1 MANKARLVVELDKL
15 VHLVR
20 YNQDDGFTLVIDVPV
35 KSGTTIGYVRI
46 RPSGYHQSVFE
57 ITALSYRDGVESSPH
72 TKVVEETKALRDK
85 VEGLLA
91 SGKSLGATLK
101 SLKRKDIRIHGTFEA
116 GWIRFMVPEM
126 ANSAWISEDGDVWV
140 TRYGLDQND
149 QAIQYLHENPST
161 DVEMDRLCGSVLW

>member
-1 MANKARLVVELDKL
+1 MANKARLIVELDKL
-15 VHLVR
+15 VQLVR
-20 YNQDDGFTLVIDVPV
+20 DNQDDGFALVIDVPV

-46 RPSGYHQSVFE
+46 RPSGYHQGGF
-57 ITALSYRDGVESSPH
+57 ITTALSYRDGVESSLHP
-72 TKVVEETKALRDK
+72 KVSEETKALRNK
-85 VEGLLA
+85 IEGQLV

-126 ANSAWISEDGDVWV
+126 ANAAWMTESGDVWV

-149 QAIQYLHENPST
+149 QAIQYLHENPSA